1 MSDLARTPQRNDQ
14 LRFAALVVVA
24 LIVAGVLIGLLW
36 AWWTPAGPP
45 GVELKAGTV
54 QINESETF
62 AAGDG
67 RFAVLTGLLGL
78 IAPFLAWFAR
88 SSRGPWV
95 AFALGLGGLAGAWVA
110 GLVGHLAGGGTN
122 SGPPNTEIPH
132 LPLNVHMTGLIM
144 VEGALAVLVYSVLTA
159 FAVDDD
165 LGRPDPVRDA
175 LRPVALVG
183 AGYGYG
189 APSPGG
195 PVPGGPTPGDSVQPQ
210 NLSQDGWA
218 HGDAPGLAQQYQ
230 FPPQD
235 PGQGA

>member
-1 MSDLARTPQRNDQ
+1 MTDQARTPARNDP
-14 LRFAALVVVA
+14 LRFAAFIVLA
-24 LIVAGVLIGLLW
+24 LIVVGVVLGLIW

-45 GVELKAGTV
+45 GVQLPAGTV

-67 RFAVLTGLLGL
+67 RFVVLTGLVGL
-78 IAPFLAWFAR
+78 LAAFAAWFAR
-88 SSRGPWV
+88 PARGPLV
-95 AFALGLGGLAGAWVA
+95 AFALGLGGLAGAWVT

-144 VEGALAVLVYSVLTA
+144 VEGALALLLYSILTA

-165 LGRPDPVRDA
+165 LGRPDPTRDA
-175 LRPVALVG
+175 LRAPALVG
-183 AGYGYG
+183 SMEGL
-189 APSPGG
+189 
-195 PVPGGPTPGDSVQPQ
+195 VQPQ
-210 NLSQDGWA
+210 HFSQDGWA
-218 HGDAPGLAQQYQ
+218 HGDAPGLPEQDE

-235 PGQGA
+235 PGHSA